1 MFKSKKVFICS
12 LKVFL
17 LGRRFWVY
25 CRGKQEK
32 GVFNPRFDF
41 RVKYRYSGN
50 LPEVIFGLCWWR
62 HELWRNK
69 IRIFRKNQMN
79 EEERR
84 RARIDQLILKDL
96 DFGSFEKSSLSDQ
109 ALTDICSQR
118 QSLSVQSFSSRR
130 KSSSRK
136 SSAQSISIIH
146 TPHTIR
152 FNDLIWPWMIFNHN
166 LK

>member
-1 MFKSKKVFICS
+1 MT
-12 LKVFL
+12 
-17 LGRRFWVY
+17 
-25 CRGKQEK
+25 E
-32 GVFNPRFDF
+32 DD
-41 RVKYRYSGN
+41 
-50 LPEVIFGLCWWR
+50 VI
-62 HELWRNK
+62 NDDVII
-69 IRIFRKNQMN
+69 IRILRKNQMN

-152 FNDLIWPWMIFNHN
+152 SYIKSNDLNRP

>member
-1 MFKSKKVFICS
+1 
-12 LKVFL
+12 
-17 LGRRFWVY
+17 
-25 CRGKQEK
+25 
-32 GVFNPRFDF
+32 
-41 RVKYRYSGN
+41 
-50 LPEVIFGLCWWR
+50 
-62 HELWRNK
+62 
-69 IRIFRKNQMN
+69 MN

-152 FNDLIWPWMIFNHN
+152 YTASSKTYPEMT
-166 LK
+166 